1 MRNKEQFIKEATPLI
16 LEEYRDELDVV
27 EDAAFIMDHT
37 NSLTYTLPAMFTT
50 SEKDVHFKFEKKN
63 RPKTDNPDEEVEDY
77 FYVGRVK

>member
-1 MRNKEQFIKEATPLI
+1 MRNKEQFIKDTTPLI

-37 NSLTYTLPAMFTT
+37 KSLTYTLPSMFTIA
-50 SEKDVHFKFEKKN
+50 EKDVHFKFEKKK
-63 RPKTDNPDEEVEDY
+63 RPKTDNPDEEIEDY

>member
-1 MRNKEQFIKEATPLI
+1 MRNKEQFVKDATPLI

-37 NSLTYTLPAMFTT
+37 KSLTYTLPSMFTT
-50 SEKDVHFKFEKKN
+50 AEKDVHFKFEKKT

>member
-1 MRNKEQFIKEATPLI
+1 MRNKEQFIKDTTPLI

-37 NSLTYTLPAMFTT
+37 KSLTYTLPSMFTIT
-50 SEKDVHFKFEKKN
+50 EDVHFKFEKKK